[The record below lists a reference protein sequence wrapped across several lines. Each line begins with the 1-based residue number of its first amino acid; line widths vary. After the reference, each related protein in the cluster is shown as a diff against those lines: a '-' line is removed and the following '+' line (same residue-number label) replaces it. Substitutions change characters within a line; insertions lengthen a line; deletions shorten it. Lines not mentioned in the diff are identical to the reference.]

1 MKFLVDAQLPR
12 RLAVWL
18 QRRGYDVVHTHDLTQ
33 QNRTPDS
40 FLLALANQ
48 DARVVITKD
57 TDFEI
62 THELGQGPSKLLLI
76 TTGNIHN
83 DELLSLFVRHEETLV
98 QLLRQHTF
106 IELSRNQLI
115 VHK

>member
-12 RLAVWL
+12 RLALWL
-18 QRRGYDVVHTHDLTQ
+18 QQRGHDVIHTLDLAQ
-33 QNRTPDS
+33 QNRTPDP
-40 FLLALANQ
+40 FLLARANQ
-48 DARVVITKD
+48 DDRVLVTKD

-62 THELGQGPSKLLLI
+62 THELGQGPPKLLLI

-83 DELLSLFVRHEETLV
+83 NELLQLFVRHEETLFR
-98 QLLRQHTF
+98 LLAQHEF
-106 IELSRNQLI
+106 IELNRNQVI

>member
-1 MKFLVDAQLPR
+1 VKFLIDAQLPR

-18 QRRGYDVVHTHDLTQ
+18 QQRGHDVIHTLDLAE

-40 FLLALANQ
+40 FLLALANK
-48 DARVVITKD
+48 DHCVLITKD

-62 THELGQGPSKLLLI
+62 THELGQGPPKLLLV

-83 DELLSLFVRHEETLV
+83 DELLALFARHEETV
-98 QLLRQHTF
+98 VRLLDQHTF
-106 IELSRNQLI
+106 IELSRSQLI

>member
-18 QRRGYDVVHTHDLTQ
+18 QQRGHEVIHTLDLAQ
-33 QNRTPDS
+33 QNRTPDP

-48 DARVVITKD
+48 DARVLITKD

-62 THELGQGPSKLLLI
+62 THELGQGPPKLLLI

-83 DELLSLFVRHEETLV
+83 DELLALFARHEETV
-98 QLLRQHTF
+98 VRLLDRHTF
-106 IELSRNQLI
+106 IELSRGQLI